1 MRGTDGTASAWAGLE
16 RFPVLVPEDAMSLVH
31 IGPCS
36 SERGVIVSSQ
46 HGPLGLDEANGLV
59 SIQRPLVTGPL
70 LAFFKLPGRNKPLL
84 AGLPIKPSDEE
95 GIYLVFVT
103 LVAKKRSPGQVE
115 RKSILEGQWDLV
127 HPQSLLLD
135 LEEPGSEVLHP
146 GHVRETNGPAHAQ
159 LGGWGWPNVAQ
170 RSGSLRAEAE
180 PRFAANPPRRA
191 LRRAFDIHPR

>member
-1 MRGTDGTASAWAGLE
+1 MGEHETIGTDGTASGLE

-46 HGPLGLDEANGLV
+46 HGTLGFGRGQWSCLDPKAARH
-59 SIQRPLVTGPL
+59 RPPSCLFQ
-70 LAFFKLPGRNKPLL
+70 ASRRNKPLL
-84 AGLPIKPSDEE
+84 ADEE

-170 RSGSLRAEAE
+170 RFRSPRAEAE

>member
-1 MRGTDGTASAWAGLE
+1 MGEHETIGTDGTASAWAGLE

-46 HGPLGLDEANGLV
+46 HDPLGLDEANGLV

-70 LAFFKLPGRNKPLL
+70 LAFFKLPRRIKPLF

-103 LVAKKRSPGQVE
+103 LVAKKRSPVQVE

-146 GHVRETNGPAHAQ
+146 GHV
-159 LGGWGWPNVAQ
+159 
-170 RSGSLRAEAE
+170 
-180 PRFAANPPRRA
+180 
-191 LRRAFDIHPR
+191 

>member
-1 MRGTDGTASAWAGLE
+1 
-16 RFPVLVPEDAMSLVH
+16 MSLVH

-59 SIQRPLVTGPL
+59 SIQ
-70 LAFFKLPGRNKPLL
+70 LPRRNKPLL

-103 LVAKKRSPGQVE
+103 LVAKKRFPGQVE
-115 RKSILEGQWDLV
+115 RKSILEGQWILSIPKAFFLILKNLGQRCCILAMFERQTGQPM
-127 HPQSLLLD
+127 H
-135 LEEPGSEVLHP
+135 
-146 GHVRETNGPAHAQ
+146 TQ

-180 PRFAANPPRRA
+180 PRFAANPSRRA